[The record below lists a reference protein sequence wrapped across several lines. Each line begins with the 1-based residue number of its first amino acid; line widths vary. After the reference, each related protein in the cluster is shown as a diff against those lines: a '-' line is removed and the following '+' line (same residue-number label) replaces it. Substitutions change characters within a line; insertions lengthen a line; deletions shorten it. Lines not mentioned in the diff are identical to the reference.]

1 MTTLTK
7 LRDKFGNVATWTLVF
22 AISLGVTGGAAMA
35 LDSAVTHQSFGIVAF
50 ALPLVLSFVWIVST
64 IVSTYVKSYE
74 EMRGGEAGRNA
85 EFLIKFGLGLLSIMI
100 TIVALAIH

>member
-1 MTTLTK
+1 MKTLTK
-7 LRDKFGNVATWTLVF
+7 LRDKFSAIATWTLII

-50 ALPLVLSFVWIVST
+50 ALPLLLSFIWIVSS

-85 EFLIKFGLGLLSIMI
+85 EFLIKFSLGLLSIII
-100 TIVALAIH
+100 TIIALAIH